1 MKTIT
6 TKAFLLFYLG
16 VNNETIEQNTLDK
29 AKKNKDKGPLAKQRI
44 VQPLLQIGMLFF
56 SLGLFAQDGCY
67 TYFPNTIGNEW
78 SYSSYDKR
86 GRLTHST
93 LHTLKVLHSGAATVR
108 TISFDKDGEPL
119 GLKDKD
125 GNIEV
130 MEVDFDVVC
139 SGGDLYMPPE
149 SFTSSFFNLFRG
161 LEAEVT
167 GDNVLMS
174 YADMAEAITLPD
186 YDLQIEIKAARL
198 KIDISVTDREVIGQE
213 TLETPAGSF
222 DCFKVAYTTNTRMS
236 IINKSH
242 TMVAWIAPGI
252 GMVKSETRKG
262 NGRVISKTV
271 LEYKNW

>member
-16 VNNETIEQNTLDK
+16 ANNKTRRQNGLNK
-29 AKKNKDKGPLAKQRI
+29 VKKNKGNGPTRI
-44 VQPLLQIGMLFF
+44 LGSAQALIRIGMLLF
-56 SLGLFAQDGCY
+56 SLGLFAQEGCY

-78 SYSSYDKR
+78 SYSTYDKR

-93 LHTLKVLHSGAATVR
+93 LHTLKVLHPGAATVR

-139 SGGDLYMPPE
+139 SDGDLYMPPE
-149 SFTSSFFNLFRG
+149 SFSSSFFNLFQG

-186 YDLQIEIKAARL
+186 YDLQIQIKAARL

-213 TLETPAGSF
+213 TLETPAGTF
-222 DCFKVAYTTNTRMS
+222 DCFKVAYNTNTRMS
-236 IINKSH
+236 IINKNH